1 MRLEDVKVGQQV
13 RVVDALGSDAEKHVG
28 RVGAVA
34 DITDDMKYP
43 VNVSLA
49 VGETV
54 AFAPGE
60 LEPVVP
66 VIDWQARAERA
77 EELLGYVL
85 ADGVQAC
92 DEPGCA
98 CSTAAALR
106 HLSEA
111 TK

>member
-1 MRLEDVKVGQQV
+1 MNRTDL
-13 RVVDALGSDAEKHVG
+13 S
-28 RVGAVA
+28 A
-34 DITDDMKYP
+34 D
-43 VNVSLA
+43 
-49 VGETV
+49 
-54 AFAPGE
+54 
-60 LEPVVP
+60 
-66 VIDWQARAERA
+66 DWQARAERA